1 MQDFQTAASVLQH
14 RLPHSAKTAS
24 ADFAAAGYKIDFEI
38 AFENRVLKKAR
49 DRFRGKTG
57 NAAGL

>member
-1 MQDFQTAASVLQH
+1 MVPQKAHAPAA
-14 RLPHSAKTAS
+14 AFGKTAS